1 MNKRSRMG
9 WLAAMTAGVVV
20 AACGG
25 GGGGGGF
32 ATPPAGGG
40 DAPPAA
46 KSVTGVFLDSAV
58 EGLDYMAGSSAKAVT
73 SAKGEFVC
81 KEGETVRFS
90 LGALVLGSAT
100 CGVAITPLALANL
113 QATAAG
119 VKADKVVN
127 RLFALQRRGRRSF
140 QRHQDHRC
148 TEGGAHGRSARLRCR
163 GRRLRRQARH
173 AARGLAQPLQRT
185 RGRCQPAPAGA

>member
-9 WLAAMTAGVVV
+9 WLAAMAAGVVV

-32 ATPPAGGG
+32 APSSSGG

-58 EGLDYMAGSSAKAVT
+58 EGLDYVAGSSAKAVT

-90 LGALVLGSAT
+90 LGALVLGSAS
-100 CGVAITPLALANL
+100 CGAAITPLALANL
-113 QATAAG
+113 QATAM
-119 VKADKVVN
+119 
-127 RLFALQRRGRRSF
+127 R
-140 QRHQDHRC
+140 
-148 TEGGAHGRSARLRCR
+148 
-163 GRRLRRQARH
+163 
-173 AARGLAQPLQRT
+173 
-185 RGRCQPAPAGA
+185 

>member
-9 WLAAMTAGVVV
+9 WLAAMTAGVV
-20 AACGG
+20 ATACGG
-25 GGGGGGF
+25 GGGGGGGGF
-32 ATPPAGGG
+32 APSSGGG

-90 LGALVLGSAT
+90 LGALVLGSARPA
-100 CGVAITPLALANL
+100 VP
-113 QATAAG
+113 
-119 VKADKVVN
+119 
-127 RLFALQRRGRRSF
+127 RSPSS
-140 QRHQDHRC
+140 RWPICKPPR
-148 TEGGAHGRSARLRCR
+148 
-163 GRRLRRQARH
+163 
-173 AARGLAQPLQRT
+173 
-185 RGRCQPAPAGA
+185 PA

>member
-1 MNKRSRMG
+1 
-9 WLAAMTAGVVV
+9 MTAGVV
-20 AACGG
+20 ATACGG
-25 GGGGGGF
+25 GGGGGGGGF
-32 ATPPAGGG
+32 APSSGGG

-100 CGVAITPLALANL
+100 CGAAITPLTLANL

-127 RLFALQRRGRRSF
+127 RLFARDRQRLP
-140 QRHQDHRC
+140 
-148 TEGGAHGRSARLRCR
+148 GG
-163 GRRLRRQARH
+163 
-173 AARGLAQPLQRT
+173 
-185 RGRCQPAPAGA
+185 RGRCAHHARQRAGAADAHLAAALRAQARRAAASGALKPEPREI